1 MDKAEYQVKL
11 DQLKVLVADQDYD
24 GALDVVKGIDW
35 RRVKNIRTLCMVADV
50 YEAND
55 MLEDSRRIL
64 LLALKRASIGKSIL
78 SRLVELSL
86 MMNDTA
92 GASEYYQEFIKAAPR
107 DAARYLLQ
115 YKILK
120 ANQSSLDEQIE
131 ALHDYKES
139 EYTERWA
146 YELARLYDKA
156 GREEECIEECDDIIL
171 WFSEGVYVVKA
182 MELKMRHT
190 ALTPSQQE
198 KYDHRFETMPELL
211 EKEEPKFT
219 KKKKKA
225 EPAIITEEKADAESV
240 PEAAIEKDVKEVVEP
255 TKEVPRED
263 FVSTIDLQT
272 RLSQGLKK
280 VIGGMIHNDDDKPEQ
295 EEKAAEEEIFASVET
310 DRYAPQLEPEQP
322 AESGIRRDAVMTKPE
337 AMKQEESAVT
347 GDTFDFSAIF
357 EAQADAFA
365 AEKSEKQPDEEP
377 KADIRQPDTD
387 VSEPM
392 DEPEEDD
399 FDLSKLLENE
409 VADILKEQKESRE
422 AKTEIFE
429 EIEPAIAEET
439 VEEQPA
445 EKELVEEE
453 PAEEPE
459 FTVDFDLEKQIIDV
473 AEAEVAAGTEEQLE
487 EPQHE
492 EDPIFDLEAQI
503 LKEAQSKEENEQEEI
518 PAKTL
523 DLQKQIEAEKASAVK
538 EELPELQIPE
548 KEENTDEQKEAE
560 FDLQALLAAEVSG
573 IMANPEEPAEE
584 PVVTLK
590 KEEEDLVTRLEK
602 EADRTMEHKALEK
615 ETPQDKRLRIM
626 RAAPANRMTEEQ
638 KRVFTYFAKVPGMDT
653 QILEA
658 LNQAYNGAVSKTSR
672 HGNIAIMGRKGTG
685 KTRLSE
691 GLIKALCKEF
701 EMSAAKFA
709 RIHARD
715 LNNKDVAQ
723 VVAKLSGGFLVIE
736 KASLM
741 TDDTIMKLN
750 QAMDFRT
757 DSMILIVE
765 DEKEDMKNMLES
777 HPEFAEKFDA
787 VIKIPVFT
795 NDELVTFART
805 YAGECGYKRDEM
817 GILALYTIIGAN
829 QSVDEPV
836 SIAKVKEM
844 VDAAIAKASKGGRKI
859 GRKLSGRQVDRM
871 NRIILYEKD
880 FEL

>member
-473 AEAEVAAGTEEQLE
+473 AEAEVAVGTEEQLE

-503 LKEAQSKEENEQEEI
+503 LKAAQSKEENEQEEI

-685 KTRLSE
+685 KTRLS
-691 GLIKALCKEF
+691 
-701 EMSAAKFA
+701 
-709 RIHARD
+709 
-715 LNNKDVAQ
+715 
-723 VVAKLSGGFLVIE
+723 
-736 KASLM
+736 
-741 TDDTIMKLN
+741 
-750 QAMDFRT
+750 
-757 DSMILIVE
+757 
-765 DEKEDMKNMLES
+765 
-777 HPEFAEKFDA
+777 
-787 VIKIPVFT
+787 
-795 NDELVTFART
+795 
-805 YAGECGYKRDEM
+805 
-817 GILALYTIIGAN
+817 
-829 QSVDEPV
+829 
-836 SIAKVKEM
+836 
-844 VDAAIAKASKGGRKI
+844 
-859 GRKLSGRQVDRM
+859 
-871 NRIILYEKD
+871 
-880 FEL
+880 

>member
-211 EKEEPKFT
+211 EKEEPKFA

-602 EADRTMEHKALEK
+602 EADRTLEHKALEK

-805 YAGECGYKRDEM
+805 YAGECGYKMDEM

>member
-211 EKEEPKFT
+211 EKEEPKFA

-255 TKEVPRED
+255 IKEVPRED

-805 YAGECGYKRDEM
+805 YAGECGYKMDEM